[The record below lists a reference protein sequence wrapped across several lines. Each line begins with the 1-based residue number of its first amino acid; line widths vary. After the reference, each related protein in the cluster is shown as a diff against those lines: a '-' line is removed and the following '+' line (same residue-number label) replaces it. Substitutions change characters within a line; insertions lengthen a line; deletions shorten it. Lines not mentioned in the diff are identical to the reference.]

1 MAKMQKKIII
11 PIIVLLCFS
20 AEAQE
25 RIFQL
30 WNQNKLDVQLSE
42 RTSVGVSEKIH
53 YVPENGNISL
63 KFGDITVKQ
72 KLTEWFELGAT
83 GRILWISTGNG
94 WLQEQR
100 PMAFGNVSTSLGKF
114 EFDFSNRF
122 EFRMYKILDD
132 HFRHRQMFSIELP
145 PFYSDKF
152 KVYVSEEGFYR
163 FDPEKLHLFRF
174 YAGTKMQMNNY
185 FELKFYYVFEKL
197 KKNPSWLLS
206 DILGFNLSVEL

>member
-1 MAKMQKKIII
+1 MLKILIL
-11 PIIVLLCFS
+11 PVIVFYCFS
-20 AEAQE
+20 SYAQE
-25 RIFQL
+25 RIFQI

-42 RTSVGVSEKIH
+42 RTTFGVSEKIH

-63 KFGDITVKQ
+63 KFGDISIKQ
-72 KLTEWFELGAT
+72 KLSEWFEIGAA
-83 GRILWISTGNG
+83 GRLLWIRSGNG

-122 EFRMYKILDD
+122 EFRMYKILND
-132 HFRHRQMFSIELP
+132 HFRHRQMFSIEIP
-145 PFYSDKF
+145 PFYTEKIKF
-152 KVYVSEEGFYR
+152 YVSEEGFYR
-163 FDPEKLHLFRF
+163 FDSENFHLLRI

-197 KKNPSWLLS
+197 KKNPSWLHS